1 MHASTPH
8 PIDDKDLHAL
18 VDGQL
23 TADHAQAVRER
34 LGARDAARLAQWLA
48 QRERLRTLHTAMAQE
63 PLPEPLRSTADRLQA
78 RHDRQTRLWHLGGM
92 AASVLLAFGLGWTLH
107 GQWQPLSRAAPASVA
122 SVQRFAQQAA
132 VAHAVYQPEQR
143 HPVEVAA
150 AQQEHL
156 VQWLSKRLGRPLTL
170 PVLTPQGFE
179 LVGGRLLPGESG
191 ARAQFMYQ
199 NAAGQRITLYLGALD
214 GAGAAETAFRLYT
227 DGPVPAFYWLDQGF
241 GYALSGPLERDAL
254 LALATAVHQQL

>member
-1 MHASTPH
+1 MHESTPR
-8 PIDDKDLHAL
+8 PIDEDDLHAL
-18 VDGQL
+18 ADGRL
-23 TADHAQAVRER
+23 DPPRARAVRER
-34 LGARDAARLAQWLA
+34 LGADATARLAAWEL
-48 QRERLRTLHTAMAQE
+48 QRERLRALHAGMAQE
-63 PLPEPLRSTADRLQA
+63 PLPEPLRSTAARLQEQ
-78 RHDRQTRLWHLGGM
+78 HDRQTLLWRWGGM

-107 GQWQPLSRAAPASVA
+107 GQWQAGRTMSATPLASA
-122 SVQRFAQQAA
+122 QRFAQQAA

-170 PVLTPQGFE
+170 PVLTAQGFE
-179 LVGGRLLPGESG
+179 LVGGRLLPGENG

-214 GAGAAETAFRLYT
+214 GAGAAETAFRLHT

-241 GYALSGPLERDAL
+241 GYALSGPLARDAL